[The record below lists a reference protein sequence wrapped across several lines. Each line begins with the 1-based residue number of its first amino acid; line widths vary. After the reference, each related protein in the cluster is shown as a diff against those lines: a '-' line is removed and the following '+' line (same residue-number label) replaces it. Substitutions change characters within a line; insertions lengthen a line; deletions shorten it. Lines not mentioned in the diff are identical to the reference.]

1 MDVAR
6 WFLGESGLPKATLS
20 IGGRLGYQDDGE
32 TPNTQII
39 IHDYATAPL
48 IFEVRGLPAKYD
60 PTENQ
65 PGAAGAEAAGELAR
79 SMDKY
84 RGLNV
89 GNVID
94 CEGGSLVTGSYYT
107 ATAYDRAG
115 KVVREFRGEDRHMR
129 NFIDVVRSRKTK
141 ELYGQIEEGHIS
153 SALCHLGGI
162 SHQMGHK
169 VTTSDRKVLAGLDE
183 KVFLGA
189 YQRMSDHL
197 AANQVDPEKY
207 PLTLG
212 MPLSLDKTGERF
224 LGVKQCAWGETS
236 DFFADKANPLLT
248 RDYRA
253 PYAVPQFI

>member
-6 WFLGESGLPKATLS
+6 WFLGEPGLPDSTLS

-39 IHDYATAPL
+39 FHRYATAPL

-60 PTENQ
+60 PAENQ

-84 RGLNV
+84 RGINV

-94 CEGGSLVTGSYYT
+94 CEGGSVVTGSYFS
-107 ATAYDRAG
+107 ATAYDREG
-115 KVVREFRGEDRHMR
+115 KVVREFRGEDRHMQ

-141 ELYGQIEEGHIS
+141 ALYGQIEEGHIS
-153 SALCHLGGI
+153 SALCHLGEI
-162 SHQMGHK
+162 SHQMGHA
-169 VTTSDRKVLAGLDE
+169 VSPGERKVLAKLDD
-183 KVFLGA
+183 KVFGGA
-189 YQRMSDHL
+189 YQRLSDHL
-197 AANQVDPEKY
+197 AANQVDSEKN

-212 MPLSLDKTGERF
+212 MPLSLDKNGARF
-224 LGVKQCAWGETS
+224 LGLKQDAWS
-236 DFFADKANPLLT
+236 DPDDFANKANPLLT
-248 RDYRA
+248 REYRA
-253 PYAVPQFI
+253 PYTVPKLV